1 MRIVPL
7 VAVTIALISGALAW
21 QQRQSAVALQGQ
33 LASLNDEMAKKNNV
47 FREQSE
53 LLERLSAENEVYKKE
68 YASLR
73 EKTSTR
79 EPPVPTSQDRDDNA
93 TSTSQEKAS
102 AQLFSKMVKD
112 PKLNEVAR
120 QWHLAR
126 IKKVYRDFVRA
137 RRLNPQQ
144 TKQFFDLL
152 LKEDTRSREETAQ
165 MLSGEENGPGSDKT
179 AAASQKTEIEQ
190 QLKLLL
196 GKNDYAEFEEYNKS
210 TSPRETL
217 LDIQEHFARTGTT
230 LSADQ
235 ARTLLEMMLEAHGLD
250 GIVFDRLETVLSP
263 EQYEELLRFQRAR
276 EEMRNVRFE
285 AASEMMKRKEKTHPP
300 SPTPSP

>member
-1 MRIVPL
+1 MRVVPL
-7 VAVTIALISGALAW
+7 VAITIALISGALAW
-21 QQRQSAVALQGQ
+21 EQRQAAAALQIKV
-33 LASLNDEMAKKNNV
+33 ASLNDEVVKKDDAS
-47 FREQSE
+47 REQAT
-53 LLERLSAENEVYKKE
+53 LLERLQEENEVYKAE

-73 EKTSTR
+73 DKVSKTR
-79 EPPVPTSQDRDDNA
+79 NPTTASQDREDNA
-93 TSTSQEKAS
+93 SSTSQEKAS
-102 AQLFSKMVKD
+102 ADLFSKMVKD

-152 LKEDTRSREETAQ
+152 LKKETRSREEAAQ
-165 MLSGEENGPGSDKT
+165 MLSGEEDGPGSDK
-179 AAASQKTEIEQ
+179 AASASQKTEIEQ

-196 GKNDYAEFEEYNKS
+196 GKNDYAEFEDYKES
-210 TSPRETL
+210 TGPRETM
-217 LDIQEHFARTGTT
+217 LDIQEQFARTGTT

-235 ARTLLEMMLEAHGLD
+235 AKTLLEMMLEAHGLD
-250 GIVFDRLETVLSP
+250 GNVVDRLETVLSP

-276 EEMRNVRFE
+276 DEMRNLRFE
-285 AASEMMKRKEKTHPP
+285 AATEMMKRNEKTNPP
-300 SPTPSP
+300 VPTPSP